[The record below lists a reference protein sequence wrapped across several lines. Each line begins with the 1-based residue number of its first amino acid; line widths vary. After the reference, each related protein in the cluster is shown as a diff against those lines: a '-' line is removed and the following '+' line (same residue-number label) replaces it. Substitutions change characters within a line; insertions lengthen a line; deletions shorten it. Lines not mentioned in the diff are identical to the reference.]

1 MSKPPVVEKS
11 VTGVQSGVFVHVPA
25 LGFIKDFML
34 RLTDVEFCKRLNV
47 PLEALRAAQE
57 NV

>member
-1 MSKPPVVEKS
+1 MEKS